1 MHIKNEVKG
10 ILFAVSA
17 AFMNGTIGVLSKWV
31 SASDLPAASIAF
43 FRCLIGF
50 LLLLCLAA
58 RARASGAQGRASWQ
72 SVALC
77 AFFGIAVLFFFE
89 TSAYRYALTANVV
102 LTLMATATLSAFLLG
117 WWMLGDRPAPS
128 SWAGLAICLLGLTLV
143 LGAAVPD
150 VSTPDV
156 STPDVS
162 APDAVVSNA
171 SARGHQQGIA
181 LAAVAGVGYG
191 AFTVLAKFLRLGGGL
206 AVTRG
211 LLMFGSLYLALPFAA
226 DGAMSPAPHLTLW
239 AGLLAL
245 ALLPSIGGFYCT
257 TRAVSLAS
265 PAQVQLFELSEPL
278 FAAVLAAVFLGE
290 APAAATYIG
299 GGLVLAGL
307 IVTQVARRQR

>member
-43 FRCLIGF
+43 FRSLIGF

-143 LGAAVPD
+143 LGAAA
-150 VSTPDV
+150 
-156 STPDVS
+156 PDVS

-171 SARGHQQGIA
+171 SARGHLQGIA

-226 DGAMSPAPHLTLW
+226 DGAMLPAPHLTLW
-239 AGLLAL
+239 AGLLAI

-278 FAAVLAAVFLGE
+278 FAAVLAAVLLDE

>member
-1 MHIKNEVKG
+1 MKIKEEVKG

-117 WWMLGDRPAPS
+117 WGMLGDRPAPS

-143 LGAAVPD
+143 LGATA
-150 VSTPDV
+150 
-156 STPDVS
+156 PDVS

-171 SARGHQQGIA
+171 SARGHLQGIA

-226 DGAMSPAPHLTLW
+226 DGAMLPAPHLTLW

-278 FAAVLAAVFLGE
+278 FAAVLAAVFLDE

-307 IVTQVARRQR
+307 IVTQVARGQR

>member
-150 VSTPDV
+150 VSTPD
-156 STPDVS
+156 
-162 APDAVVSNA
+162 AVGSNA
-171 SARGHQQGIA
+171 PARGHLQGIA

-226 DGAMSPAPHLTLW
+226 DGAMLPAPHLTLW